1 MEFNIDLTR
10 NEKRTFYRFFALYL
24 GGSLFLMMLIAI
36 LYYQNEK
43 KLYFDLTKTRMQNV
57 VSNISSRIIF
67 THMSDSSLDLKQFL
81 KNDIYK
87 ISFYDKDKNLII
99 GNLNEK
105 IDFTKQFIQNE
116 QNFTLVND
124 STYGHLGVA
133 YIVIQENLLFKSLK
147 KMQVDIITLFLIVYS
162 ILALIGFYLAKLL
175 LKPIKDEREKLN
187 NFIKDTTHELN
198 TPISAILMSSESEE
212 LTKKQIKRIQLAA
225 NKISEIYKDLTY
237 IFLED
242 NSEKEDF
249 KNINLKEVIISQ
261 LKYFEALAERKKISI
276 STSLE
281 DTNYFID
288 ENDFI
293 RLFNNLLSNA
303 VKYNKMKGSIF
314 IELKNNTLTIKD
326 TGIGIEEKKIN
337 DIFNRYFRATT
348 QSGGFGIGLNIVKN
362 ITTQYNIDIQ
372 VDSKVNEGTTFILKF

>member
-1 MEFNIDLTR
+1 LEFNIDLTR

-67 THMSDSSLDLKQFL
+67 TQMSDSSLDLKQFL

>member
-1 MEFNIDLTR
+1 LEFNIDLTR

>member
-1 MEFNIDLTR
+1 LEIIIDLNR
-10 NEKRTFYRFFALYL
+10 SEKRTFYRFFGLYL

-43 KLYFDLTKTRMQNV
+43 KLYFDLTKTKMQNI

-67 THMSDSSLDLKQFL
+67 AHMSNTPLDLKQFL

-87 ISFYDKDKNLII
+87 ISFYDKNKTLII

-124 STYGHLGVA
+124 STYGHLGIY
-133 YIVIQENLLFKSLK
+133 YIVIQENLMFKSLK
-147 KMQVDIITLFLIVYS
+147 KMEVDIITLFLFVYS
-162 ILALIGFYLAKLL
+162 ILALIGFSLAKLL
-175 LKPIKDEREKLN
+175 IKPIKDEREKLN

-237 IFLED
+237 IFLEE
-242 NSEKEDF
+242 NSEKKDF
-249 KNINLKEVIISQ
+249 KEINLKELITSQ

-276 STSLE
+276 DTSLE
-281 DTNYFID
+281 DTNFFID
-288 ENDFI
+288 ENDFT

-314 IELKNNTLTIKD
+314 IELKNKTLTIND
-326 TGIGIEEKKIN
+326 SGIGIEEKKIK
-337 DIFNRYFRATT
+337 DIFNRYYRATS
-348 QSGGFGIGLNIVKN
+348 QSGGFGLGLNIVKN
-362 ITTQYNIDIQ
+362 ICDLYNIDIQ
-372 VDSKVNEGTTFILKF
+372 IKSEIKKGTTFILKF

>member
-1 MEFNIDLTR
+1 LEFNIDLTR

-175 LKPIKDEREKLN
+175 LKPIKDESEKLN